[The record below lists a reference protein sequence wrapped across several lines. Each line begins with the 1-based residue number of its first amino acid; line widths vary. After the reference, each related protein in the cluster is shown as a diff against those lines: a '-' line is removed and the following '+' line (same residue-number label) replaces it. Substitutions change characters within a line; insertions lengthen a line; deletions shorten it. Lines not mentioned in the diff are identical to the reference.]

1 MAPPGVVG
9 PISADAGHR
18 FGSRNLRHQLGQHRR
33 IAHVVVC
40 HLNGPDLQCLRMA
53 IAAKN
58 ARIAWAMLSKG
69 LDYRQAERLEA

>member
-1 MAPPGVVG
+1 
-9 PISADAGHR
+9 
-18 FGSRNLRHQLGQHRR
+18 
-33 IAHVVVC
+33 
-40 HLNGPDLQCLRMA
+40 MA